1 MKRLL
6 LLLTVAMVTSANVG
20 CFHWRHWRCR
30 RGTPCA
36 TCPPAAGV
44 PFSGNPYMTPPSVFS
59 GAEVIIPAP
68 TAPVPVTPVP
78 TP

>member
-20 CFHWRHWRCR
+20 CFHWRCR
-30 RGTPCA
+30 LGTPCA
-36 TCPPAAGV
+36 TCAPAAGV
-44 PFSGNPYMTPPSVFS
+44 PYGGNPYMVPPSVLS
-59 GAEVIIPAP
+59 GTEVIIPAP
-68 TAPVPVTPVP
+68 AAPVP